1 MSRLILLYLLSLT
14 VRSFAFAAVAELIL
28 LRSRRVHVRHA
39 AWTLVLCS
47 LFLMPV
53 TDTLLP
59 SAMVPAVVPEVIVP
73 IREFVIVP
81 TQAVALPLPIE
92 SVASVEQARDWWRV
106 ALILTAL
113 VSSAL
118 LLRLVLVLRQVLL
131 IRKSSR
137 PVSAL
142 DWDDVRTSSGYLLRS
157 VSLRESGS
165 IAVPLTIG
173 FWRPVVILPLGW
185 EHWEGWKLRA
195 VLTHELTHIRRFDW
209 AITIVAAVAKSLF
222 WFNPLAWWLERKLST
237 LSELASDEACVRASG
252 DPRRYAETLLHF
264 AAASRNGHRWLGG
277 VAMAHHKISMR
288 IERVLAL
295 RRPGTGVLSY
305 AGWTGLLLVTLP
317 ALYLSAATQS
327 PQTVASAIPLVDI
340 PQVLRHESP
349 LQLAKMYPVQQPSP
363 AAPAPET
370 RQPQTTAPVQ
380 ATPQGVPAQSP
391 PISPPVQPAVVN
403 PDLVGE
409 IRLILAPVDQPTP
422 LGQVQVQTRTGTTQW
437 TGTAVWNVRN
447 SALSP
452 ESWNTNRFWNANNA
466 FAFSLVNVEGR
477 KLLFEDSAGSTFSYG
492 CADCEFL
499 VWESGV
505 GLRTANAGPGILF
518 RLGADGKSLSVT
530 CRSTECRVALGSGGN
545 TFSAFS
551 ILSNAETRVVNL
563 VQSAP
568 GPTNSTGKTC
578 FSVFGSVKLDGT
590 PFTEADCVGGTLQ
603 IPTMVFFSVTR

>member
-1 MSRLILLYLLSLT
+1 
-14 VRSFAFAAVAELIL
+14 
-28 LRSRRVHVRHA
+28 
-39 AWTLVLCS
+39 
-47 LFLMPV
+47 MPV

-73 IREFVIVP
+73 LREFVVFP
-81 TQAVALPLPIE
+81 AQAEAPPLPIE
-92 SVASVEQARDWWRV
+92 SVAVEPVRDWWRV
-106 ALILTAL
+106 AFILTAL
-113 VSSAL
+113 VSSVL
-118 LLRLVLVLRQVLL
+118 LFRLMLVLRQVLL
-131 IRKSSR
+131 IRKGSR

-142 DWDDVRTSSGYLLRS
+142 DWDDVKTSSGYLLRS
-157 VSLRESGS
+157 ISLRESGS
-165 IAVPLTIG
+165 IVVPLTIG
-173 FWRPVVILPLGW
+173 FWRPVLILPLGW
-185 EHWEGWKLRA
+185 EDWEGWKLRA

-209 AITIVAAVAKSLF
+209 AITIAAAVAKSFF

-237 LSELASDEACVRASG
+237 LSELASDEACVMATG

-264 AAASRNGHRWLGG
+264 AAAAKNGHRWLGG
-277 VAMAHHKISMR
+277 VAMAHHKITMR

-295 RRPGTGVLSY
+295 RRPGTGVLSH
-305 AGWTGLLLVTLP
+305 AGWIGLLLVTLP
-317 ALYLSAATQS
+317 ALYLSAATQF
-327 PQTVASAIPLVDI
+327 PQTVASAIPLV
-340 PQVLRHESP
+340 ESP
-349 LQLAKMYPVQQPSP
+349 LQLARMYPVQQPSP

-380 ATPQGVPAQSP
+380 TTPQGVPAQP
-391 PISPPVQPAVVN
+391 PSSPPVQPAAVN

-409 IRLILAPVDQPTP
+409 IRLILAPIEQTTP
-422 LGQVQVQTRTGTTQW
+422 FGQVQVQTRSGTTQY

-452 ESWNTNRFWNANNA
+452 NSWNTNRFWNANNA

-505 GLRTANAGPGILF
+505 GLATANAGPGILF

-545 TFSAFS
+545 AFSAFS
-551 ILSNAETRVVNL
+551 ILSNSETTVLNL
-563 VQSAP
+563 VPSAP
-568 GPTNSTGKTC
+568 GPTSSTGKTC

-603 IPTMVFFSVTR
+603 VPTMALFSVTR